1 VNTLP
6 ANGAPVLVVDDDRDT
21 VESTVFFL
29 NYVGFRAIGA
39 CSSEMA
45 LKIARFRHP
54 RAVLLDLAM
63 PGQDGAQLARRLR
76 QLPGM
81 DDALLICISG
91 YGRRQDR
98 QLVLDAG
105 CDYHMVKPVD
115 PEELLGLLDRPRPT
129 DERFEH
135 APCRGAQRKG
145 FRRLDPTSLPG

>member
-29 NYVGFRAIGA
+29 NYMGFRAVGA

-45 LKIARFRHP
+45 LKIARLRHP

-63 PGQDGAQLARRLR
+63 PGQNGAQLARSLR

-91 YGRRQDR
+91 HGRGQDR
-98 QLVLDAG
+98 QLALDAG

-115 PEELLGLLDRPRPT
+115 PEELLGLLDHPRPP
-129 DERFEH
+129 DEPLEPAHCSGQERQT
-135 APCRGAQRKG
+135 RN
-145 FRRLDPTSLPG
+145 